1 MIRHSLLAGFATL
14 ALLSAPAM
22 AQNITTLNNTAA
34 GIGNVAQQKAFTMQ
48 KGGGGFLGGPN
59 AINLNNTAAGVGNL
73 AQQQANV
80 IQKTPRVGP
89 LGVPFGGPNMFQ
101 ANNLAAGV
109 GNLAQQNAFGLQK

>member
-1 MIRHSLLAGFATL
+1 MIRRSLLAGFATL

-48 KGGGGFLGGPN
+48 KGGGFLGGPN
-59 AINLNNTAAGVGNL
+59 AINLNNTAAGIGNL
-73 AQQQANV
+73 AQQQATV
-80 IQKTPRVGP
+80 MQKTPNVGP
-89 LGVPFGGPNMFQ
+89 LGVPVGGPNMFQ

-109 GNLAQQNAFGLQK
+109 GNLAQQKAFGFQK